1 MKGGPK
7 GVGGISADKGLVSG
21 EGGSADRE
29 GGSADREGGTAD
41 AYGGLAE
48 LGVPS
53 CDAFLSI
60 VHKKYKREMTV

>member
-21 EGGSADRE
+21 E

>member
-21 EGGSADRE
+21 E

-60 VHKKYKREMTV
+60 VYKKYKREMTV